1 MKALWCCS
9 IYGRCAGSSALRIT
23 LALQAVL
30 MTIELGALVQPA
42 RAEQPWTIPALQ
54 EWTDRAGSYTFGP
67 GSRIVVDPASSSQ
80 ISTTAFTFGGELAV
94 LTGLTV
100 PVVTGTSPQAGD
112 ISLALGAADSTIGEE
127 GYLLTLADHIT
138 ISAQAD
144 AGVFYGTRSVL
155 QMLKQGLTIQAGTA
169 RDWPDFSERAL
180 MLSMETYYSL
190 PFLERHIKDLA
201 YLKLNYLH
209 LHLSDNQE
217 FRLESS
223 SHPEIVASQFY
234 SKAEM
239 TDLIELAREYHVMI
253 VPEID
258 VPAHSQAMLAPH
270 PDLALPGNP
279 DKMDL
284 SKPGNYALIE
294 DLLNEYLP
302 LFPAPF
308 WHTGFDE
315 YLTFDDYSQY
325 PQLLTYARQLY
336 GPNAS
341 YQDIYIGFAN
351 WIDGIVKAH
360 GKQLRAWNDI
370 YEVVGS
376 AQTPNPD
383 IVIEEWWPYVPP
395 ESIFARGHSM
405 MNCDSFTLYYVPG
418 AGAGEPANPV
428 NLYENWAPNKEWA
441 ENASWVASTQSWGN
455 PTFVEFPASTPAI
468 LGGKLHVWSNTSGT
482 AVENGIQQGIAPDL
496 RGLAQN
502 SWGSPKLTPT
512 FSAFASIMDAIGD
525 TADWASPLAPAISP
539 GGAANAAS
547 YTAGAALAPGSIV
560 SVFGSF
566 PLYAPIEASSLPLP
580 PSLVGVS
587 VNAGGFSAP
596 LFFAAGGQ
604 VNLQVPWELA
614 GQSQTTIAATAWGQT
629 SPAQTV
635 NLGPFSPGIF
645 SMNAQGSGQGAVQD
659 TSYRLVDSSNPAEAG
674 STVLIYCTG
683 LGAVTNQPP
692 TGSPAPAS
700 PLAETTTKPT
710 VLIGGAPAS
719 VQFSGLAP
727 GMVGTYQVNAVVP
740 SGSATGDTVPVAIS
754 IGGITSNTVTIAI
767 KNTMVSEVRVQE

>member
-1 MKALWCCS
+1 MK
-9 IYGRCAGSSALRIT
+9 GRTRYPTLGHSGAFDAPCVG
-23 LALQAVL
+23 LALPAAL
-30 MTIELGALVQPA
+30 MMFQLGALVQPA

-54 EWTDRAGSYTFGP
+54 EWTDAAGSYTFGP

-100 PVVTGTSPQAGD
+100 PIVIGASPQAGD
-112 ISLALGAADSTIGEE
+112 ISLTLGAADSTIGEE
-127 GYLLTLADHIT
+127 GYLLTVADRIT
-138 ISAQAD
+138 INAQTD

-169 RDWPDFSERAL
+169 RDWPAFSERAL

-190 PFLERHIKDLA
+190 SFLERHIKDLA

-223 SHPEIVASQFY
+223 SHSEIVSPQY
-234 SKAEM
+234 YTKAEM
-239 TDLIELAREYHVMI
+239 TDLIELAREYHVTI

-258 VPAHSQAMLAPH
+258 VPAHSGAILATH
-270 PDLALPGNP
+270 SDLALQGHPDMFDLGNP
-279 DKMDL
+279 A
-284 SKPGNYALIE
+284 SYALVA

-308 WHTGFDE
+308 WHTGTDE
-315 YLTFDDYSQY
+315 YLTRDEYSNY

-360 GKQLRAWNDI
+360 GKQLRTWNDL
-370 YEVVGS
+370 YGVVGNVE
-376 AQTPNPD
+376 TPNPD
-383 IVIEEWWPYVPP
+383 IVAEIWWPNVLPQDLLA
-395 ESIFARGHSM
+395 EGHTII
-405 MNCDSFTLYYVPG
+405 NCEAASTYF
-418 AGAGEPANPV
+418 PADPT
-428 NLYENWAPNKEWA
+428 NLYENWAPNKQ
-441 ENASWVASTQSWGN
+441 WVTSYNFWGTPN
-455 PTFVEFPASTPAI
+455 FEDLPASTPGI
-468 LGGKLHVWSNTSGT
+468 LGGKLHVWTNASGA
-482 AVENGIQQGIAPDL
+482 AVEQYIQDGLAPEL

-502 SWGSPKLTPT
+502 SWGSPKLAPT
-512 FSAFASIMDAIGD
+512 FVAFGSIMNAIGD
-525 TADWASPLAPAISP
+525 TPDWASSLTPAISS
-539 GGAANAAS
+539 GGIVNAAS
-547 YTAGAALAPGSIV
+547 YAGGAAVSPGSIV

-566 PLYAPIEASSLPLP
+566 PLYAAAQASGLPLP

-587 VNAGGFSAP
+587 VDIGGFSAP
-596 LFFAAGGQ
+596 LFFAAGPQ
-604 VNLQVPWELA
+604 LNLQIPWELA
-614 GQSQTTIAATAWGQT
+614 GQAQTTMTATAWGET
-629 SPAQTV
+629 GAAQTV

-645 SMNAQGSGQGAVQD
+645 SMNGQGSGQGAVQD

-674 STVLIYCTG
+674 STILIYCTG

-692 TGSPAPAS
+692 TGSPAPTS
-700 PLAETTTKPT
+700 PLAETTTNPT
-710 VLIGGAPAS
+710 VVIGGALAG

-727 GMVGTYQVNAVVP
+727 GLVGVYQVNAVIP
-740 SGSATGDTVPVAIS
+740 DGSAAGDNVPVMIS
-754 IGGITSNTVTIAI
+754 IAGITSNKVTLA
-767 KNTMVSEVRVQE
+767 VRNGP

>member
-1 MKALWCCS
+1 MKAPWCCS
-9 IYGRCAGSSALRIT
+9 IFGRCAGALRIM

-30 MTIELGALVQPA
+30 VTIELGALVQPA
-42 RAEQPWTIPALQ
+42 RAAQPRTIPALQ

-94 LTGLTV
+94 LTGVTA
-100 PVVTGTSPQAGD
+100 PVVIGASPQTGD
-112 ISLALGAADSTIGEE
+112 ISLTLGAADSTIGGE
-127 GYLLTLADHIT
+127 GYLLTVANHIT

-169 RDWPDFSERAL
+169 RDWPDFAERAL
-180 MLSMETYYSL
+180 MLCMETYYSL

-223 SHPEIVASQFY
+223 SHPEIVSPQYY
-234 SKAEM
+234 SRAEM
-239 TDLIELAREYHVMI
+239 TDLIELAREYHVAI

-258 VPAHSQAMLAPH
+258 VPAHSQAMLTPH

-308 WHTGFDE
+308 WHAGFDE
-315 YLTFDDYSQY
+315 YLTRDEYSNY

-360 GKQLRAWNDI
+360 GKQLRAWNDLVG
-370 YEVVGS
+370 VVGNIE
-376 AQTPNPD
+376 TPNPD
-383 IVIEEWWPYVPP
+383 IVLEMWWPNVLPQDLLA
-395 ESIFARGHSM
+395 EGHNIV
-405 MNCDSFTLYYVPG
+405 NCEAATTYF
-418 AGAGEPANPV
+418 PADPT
-428 NLYENWAPNKEWA
+428 NLYENWAPNQQ
-441 ENASWVASTQSWGN
+441 WVTSYNYWGTPN
-455 PTFVEFPASTPAI
+455 FEDLPASTPGI
-468 LGGKLHVWSNTSGT
+468 LGGKVHVWTNTSGP
-482 AVENGIQQGIAPDL
+482 AEEQYIQSGLAPLL

-502 SWGSPKLTPT
+502 SWGSPKLMPT
-512 FSAFASIMDAIGD
+512 YAAFSSVMNAIGD
-525 TADWASPLAPAISP
+525 TPDWASSLTPAISP
-539 GGAANAAS
+539 GGVVNAAS
-547 YTAGAALAPGSIV
+547 FAAGAAVSPGSIV

-587 VNAGGFSAP
+587 VDVGGFAAP
-596 LFFAAGGQ
+596 LFFAAGPQ
-604 VNLQVPWELA
+604 VSVQIPWELS
-614 GQSQTTIAATAWGQT
+614 GQAQTTMMATAWGQT

-635 NLGPFSPGIF
+635 NLEPFWPGIF
-645 SMNAQGSGQGAVQD
+645 SINGQGSGQGAIQD
-659 TSYRLVDSSNPAEAG
+659 MSYRLVDPSNPAAAG
-674 STVLIYCTG
+674 SPVVIYCTG
-683 LGAVTNQPP
+683 LGPVTNQPS
-692 TGSPAPAS
+692 TGSPAPMN
-700 PLAETTTKPT
+700 PLAETTIKPT
-710 VLIGGAPAS
+710 VVIGGAPAS

-727 GMVGTYQVNAVVP
+727 GLVGVYQVNAVVP
-740 SGSATGDTVPVAIS
+740 SGSATGDTVPVTIS
-754 IGGITSNTVTIAI
+754 IGGITSNAVTIAVG
-767 KNTMVSEVRVQE
+767 NAP

>member
-1 MKALWCCS
+1 LAIPRFPTGEDFEMKAPWYCS
-9 IYGRCAGSSALRIT
+9 IYGRCAGSGVLPIT
-23 LALQAVL
+23 LAMQAVL
-30 MTIELGALVQPA
+30 VTIELAALVQPA
-42 RAEQPWTIPALQ
+42 RAAQPWTIPALQ
-54 EWTDRAGSYTFGP
+54 EWTDLAGSYTFGP
-67 GSRIVVDPASSSQ
+67 GSRVVVDPASLSQLSS
-80 ISTTAFTFGGELAV
+80 TAFTFGGELAV
-94 LTGLTV
+94 LTGVTV
-100 PVVTGTSPQAGD
+100 PVVIGASPQAGD
-112 ISLALGAADSTIGEE
+112 ISLTLGAADSTIGEE
-127 GYLLTLADHIT
+127 GYLLTVADHIA
-138 ISAQAD
+138 ISAQTD

-155 QMLKQGLTIQAGTA
+155 QLLKQGLTIQAGMA
-169 RDWPDFSERAL
+169 RDWPNFPERAL
-180 MLSMETYYSL
+180 MLSLETYYSL

-223 SHPEIVASQFY
+223 THSEIVASQFY

-258 VPAHSQAMLAPH
+258 VPAHSQAMLTPH

-315 YLTFDDYSQY
+315 YLTFDEYSQY
-325 PQLLTYARQLY
+325 PQLLTYAQQLY

-360 GKQLRAWNDI
+360 GKQLRAWNDL
-370 YEVVGS
+370 VGV
-376 AQTPNPD
+376 AGHVETPNPD
-383 IVIEEWWPYVPP
+383 IVVEMWWPNVLPQNLLAEGYT
-395 ESIFARGHSM
+395 II
-405 MNCDSFTLYYVPG
+405 NCEAATTYF
-418 AGAGEPANPV
+418 PADPT
-428 NLYENWAPNKEWA
+428 NLYESWAPNQQ
-441 ENASWVASTQSWGN
+441 WVTSYNYLGVPN
-455 PTFVEFPASTPAI
+455 FEDLPASTPGV
-468 LGGKLHVWSNTSGT
+468 LGGKVHVWTNASGP
-482 AVENGIQQGIAPDL
+482 AGEQYIQSGLAPLL

-502 SWGSPKLTPT
+502 SWVSPKLTPT
-512 FSAFASIMDAIGD
+512 YDAFANIMNAIGD
-525 TADWASPLAPAISP
+525 TPDWASPLTPAISP
-539 GGAANAAS
+539 GGVVNAAS

-566 PLYAPIEASSLPLP
+566 PLYAPIDAPSLPLP
-580 PSLVGVS
+580 PSLVGVA

-614 GQSQTTIAATAWGQT
+614 GQSQATITATAWGQT

-635 NLGPFSPGIF
+635 NLVPFSPGIF
-645 SMNAQGSGQGAVQD
+645 SMNGKGSGQGAIRD
-659 TSYRLVDSSNPAEAG
+659 MSYQLVDPSNPAEAG

-683 LGAVTNQPP
+683 LGPVTNQPP
-692 TGSPAPAS
+692 TGSPAPGS

-727 GMVGTYQVNAVVP
+727 GMVGTYQVNAIVP
-740 SGSATGDTVPVAIS
+740 FGLATGGTVPVTIS
-754 IGGITSNTVTIAI
+754 IGGITSNTVTIAAG
-767 KNTMVSEVRVQE
+767 NTMASEVRVRE